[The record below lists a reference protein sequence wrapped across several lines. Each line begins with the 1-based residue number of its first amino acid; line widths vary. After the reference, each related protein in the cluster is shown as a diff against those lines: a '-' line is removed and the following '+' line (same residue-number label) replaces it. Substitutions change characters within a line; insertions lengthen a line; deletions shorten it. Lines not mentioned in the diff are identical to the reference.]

1 MYFATKRR
9 RMQVLAWLMW
19 VVVCV
24 VSVCASDPHV
34 AGEGQ
39 SVSPPTLSGIV
50 THKGRDGPLVPWYPR
65 RRLRKLAW
73 RRYCALRRVYRRAV
87 WTGRLVKLAL
97 AGALTLAQIVD
108 WLTRAQ
114 LRRHLGALPVLYAL
128 LEVLQV
134 RAIINRH
141 CATAAKV
148 DHGLVAMVLI
158 LNRLV
163 APRPL
168 YRIAD
173 WLARTVL
180 VYQLGVSAEK
190 FNDDR
195 LGRSL
200 DAISQH
206 TRDIW
211 QEVVHQALVRADID
225 LSVIFYDLTAFALH
239 GSYTDSKHVNFGFA
253 HNTPMDKPLVL
264 RPKDGGRKFKTGLD
278 VSADG
283 NVPMEYALW
292 AGRTADMATVQE
304 NMERL
309 CRLLRSHNWS
319 VQETVIIGDRANL
332 NDELAIAYDDHGL
345 RYLAGLQPQ
354 KKAHRELL
362 SRYPD
367 EQFYALPLNNKRG
380 CEGYWGRACQVTFR
394 HEGRQVTHRGL
405 VILSGPMRSALRKG
419 RATKLRAL
427 HQELKEVQAKIGKPY
442 HRTVEA
448 VQTRA
453 NTRIKKSPVGK
464 FMRAHAYTDA
474 QGQIRLRWWIDR
486 SILLLAMQ
494 KDGRYLLVTND
505 WRLSLQR
512 MFDLYRQKDGV
523 EKRFKVS
530 KSDLKVSPIYLH
542 KDERI
547 EGMLLINMLAL
558 LAYGL
563 LERQVR
569 QNGLQMTTRR
579 IIEKLENLDVVETL
593 CWDGSQL
600 YRVVPVDKEQ
610 ALLLEILA
618 HILAELRHS
627 RWPHPLLPS
636 GSIFPLALPP
646 PGGWQGITA

>member
-9 RMQVLAWLMW
+9 SMQVPVWLIW
-19 VVVCV
+19 AIVCV
-24 VSVCASDPHV
+24 VSVCVSDPHV

-39 SVSPPTLSGIV
+39 SASPPTLLGIV
-50 THKGRDGPLVPWYPR
+50 THNGRDGPLVPWYPR
-65 RRLRKLAW
+65 RRLRKWAW
-73 RRYCALRRVYRRAV
+73 RRYCAWRRAYRRAV
-87 WTGRLVKLAL
+87 WTARLVRLAL
-97 AGALTLAQIVD
+97 TGALTLAQIVD
-108 WLTRAQ
+108 WLTQAQ

-141 CATAAKV
+141 CPTAAEV
-148 DHGLVAMVLI
+148 DHGTVATVLI

-168 YRIAD
+168 YRVAD

-180 VYQLGVSAEK
+180 VYQLGVPAEK

-195 LGRSL
+195 LGRTL

-211 QEVVHQALVRADID
+211 QDVVHQALVRADID

-239 GSYTDSKHVNFGFA
+239 GSYTNSKHVTFGFA
-253 HNTPMDKPLVL
+253 HNTPMDK
-264 RPKDGGRKFKTGLD
+264 RKFKSGLD

-283 NVPMEYALW
+283 NVPTEYGLW

-309 CRLLRSHNWS
+309 CHLLRSHGWS

-354 KKAHRELL
+354 KKAHRKLL
-362 SRYPD
+362 VRYPD
-367 EQFYALPLNNKRG
+367 EQFYTLPLNNERG
-380 CEGYWGRACQVTFR
+380 REGYWGRACQVTFK

-427 HQELKEVQAKIGKPY
+427 RQELKEVQAKIGKPY

-448 VQTRA
+448 VQKRA
-453 NTRIKKSPVGK
+453 NTRIKQSPVGK
-464 FMRAHAYTDA
+464 FMRARAYLDE
-474 QGQIRLRWWIDR
+474 QDQIRLRWWIDR
-486 SILLLAMQ
+486 LTLLQAMQ

-558 LAYGL
+558 LAYSL

-569 QNGLQMTTRR
+569 QNGLQMTTRC
-579 IIEKLENLDVVETL
+579 IIERLENLDVIETL
-593 CWDGSQL
+593 CWDGSRL
-600 YRVVPVDKEQ
+600 YRVVPVDEEQ

-618 HILAELRHS
+618 HILAELRRS

-646 PGGWQGITA
+646 PGGWPGITA

>member
-1 MYFATKRR
+1 MYFATKSR

-19 VVVCV
+19 AIVVLVFV
-24 VSVCASDPHV
+24 QVQ
-34 AGEGQ
+34 GQ
-39 SVSPPTLSGIV
+39 PVEHDRSELIPSSLMGIV
-50 THKGRDGPLVPWYPR
+50 THDRRDGPLFPWEPR
-65 RRLRKLAW
+65 RRMRKWAW
-73 RRYCALRRVYRRAV
+73 RRYCALRRAYRRAL
-87 WTGRLVKLAL
+87 WMAQLARLTLK
-97 AGALTLAQIVD
+97 GALTFAQIVD

-134 RAIINRH
+134 REIINRH
-141 CATAAKV
+141 CATAAEV
-148 DHGLVAMVLI
+148 DHGTVAMVMI
-158 LNRLV
+158 LNRLT

-168 YRIAD
+168 YRVAD

-180 VYQLGVSAEK
+180 VYQLGVPAEK

-195 LGRSL
+195 LGRTL
-200 DAISQH
+200 DALSQH
-206 TRDIW
+206 SRDIW
-211 QEVVHQALVRADID
+211 QDIVHRALVRAGVD
-225 LSVIFYDLTAFALH
+225 LSVVFYDLTAFVVH
-239 GSYTDSKHVNFGFA
+239 GEYTGSEYVDFGFA
-253 HNTPMDKPLVL
+253 HNTPMDK
-264 RPKDGGRKFKTGLD
+264 RKFKTGLN
-278 VSADG
+278 VTADG
-283 NVPMEYALW
+283 NIPTEYALW
-292 AGRTADMATVQE
+292 PGRTADLATVQG

-309 CRLLRSHNWS
+309 CRLLRNHGWS
-319 VQETVIIGDRANL
+319 VQETIIIGDRANL

-362 SRYPD
+362 VSYPD
-367 EQFYALPLNNKRG
+367 GQLYALPLNNERG
-380 CEGYWGRACQVTFR
+380 REGYWGKPCQVTFK

-427 HQELKEVQAKIGKPY
+427 RQELKEVQAKIGKPY

-448 VQTRA
+448 VQKRA
-453 NTRIKKSPVGK
+453 DTRIKKSPVGK
-464 FMRAHAYTDA
+464 FMRAEASVDE
-474 QGQIRLRWWIDR
+474 QGQIRLRWWVDR
-486 SILLLAMQ
+486 HALLLAMQ

-505 WRLSLQR
+505 WRLSPQR

-558 LAYGL
+558 LTYSL

-569 QNGLQMTTRR
+569 QSGLQMTTRR
-579 IIEKLENLDVVETL
+579 IIERLENLDVVETL
-593 CWDGSQL
+593 CWDGSRL
-600 YRVVPVDKEQ
+600 YRVAPVDEEQ

-618 HILAELRHS
+618 HVLAELRRS
-627 RWPHPLLPS
+627 RWPHLLLPS
-636 GSIFPLALPP
+636 GSMFPLALPP
-646 PGGWQGITA
+646 PGGWQVITA